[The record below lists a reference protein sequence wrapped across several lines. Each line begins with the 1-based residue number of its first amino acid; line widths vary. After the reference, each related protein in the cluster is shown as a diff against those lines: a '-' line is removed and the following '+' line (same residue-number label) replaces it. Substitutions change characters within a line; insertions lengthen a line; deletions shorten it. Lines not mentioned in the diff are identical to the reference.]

1 MYLPLPSFVNTIYR
15 SSEVNKGKRGINFL
29 QTFLQILHKTDQI
42 IGGSQL
48 TQIPLILM
56 EQSKAPTIGQFSF
69 YRLCINISIIIYF
82 IDSIN

>member
-15 SSEVNKGKRGINFL
+15 SSEVNEGKRGINFL

-48 TQIPLILM
+48 TQIPFILM
-56 EQSKAPTIGQFSF
+56 EQSKAPTIWAILILS
-69 YRLCINISIIIYF
+69 SMH
-82 IDSIN
+82 